1 MIPKATSTKRA
12 EATLLAVSAFDSAA
26 NAATAVAAAAAAEAR
41 VVARMGATLTLQRQ
55 AQLEQGPPSA
65 EMRVDRID
73 RTIALLVDHQRE
85 LCDAL
90 AADYAVRSAAQTLA
104 VDVVS
109 AIEGL
114 KHAKRHLREWM
125 RPRRVS
131 PNFPLG
137 WLGARAHIHA
147 QPLGVVGNIV
157 PWNFPIY
164 LAFGPLAGIFAAGNR
179 GMMKLSEFV
188 PHLSALVER
197 LIASSFDEAELVA
210 FQGGAEVGAAFAALP
225 FDHLF
230 FTGSPAVARKV
241 MRAAAENLT
250 PVTLELGGKS
260 PVVLGASADLAHAAR
275 RIAWGKLLNSGQ
287 VCLAPDYVFVP
298 EERASAFIAAFQS
311 AVADMYPTL
320 AANPDFT
327 AMINESQ
334 QRRVQSYVEDAR
346 KRGVRMIE
354 VNPAS
359 EDFQAQGARKLMP
372 AILLDPGDECLV
384 MQNEIFGPLLPV
396 KTYRAIREVIDY
408 VNAHPRPLALYYFG
422 EDRGEAARVLEAT
435 TSGGACVNEVIV
447 HAMQE
452 NLPFGGCGNSGMG
465 AYHGEQGFRTFSH
478 GKSVYSAGPRGI
490 DPLFFMRPPYGRA
503 LERVLGYLVRK

>member
-1 MIPKATSTKRA
+1 MIQSESIMSELVTPQVALDMEVEQPIVTRMRD
-12 EATLLAVSAFDSAA
+12 TLA
-26 NAATAVAAAAAAEAR
+26 
-41 VVARMGATLTLQRQ
+41 LQRK
-55 AQLEQGPPSA
+55 AQFDEGPPSSKA
-65 EMRVDRID
+65 RIDRID

-90 AADYAVRSAAQTLA
+90 ATDYVARSPFQTLA
-104 VDVVS
+104 VDVVA
-109 AIEGL
+109 AIDGL
-114 KHAKRHLREWM
+114 KHAKRHLPQWM
-125 RPRRVS
+125 SPRRVA

-137 WLGARAHIHA
+137 WLGARARIHA
-147 QPLGVVGNIV
+147 QPMGIVGNIV

-179 GMMKLSEFV
+179 SMLKLSEFV
-188 PHLSALVER
+188 PHLSTVVER
-197 LIASSFDEAELVA
+197 LITETFDPSELVA
-210 FQGGAEVGAAFAALP
+210 FQGGPEVGAAFAALP

-230 FTGSPAVARKV
+230 FTGSPAVGKKV

-260 PVVLGASADLAHAAR
+260 PAVVAASADLAYAAR

-311 AVADMYPTL
+311 AVASMYPTL
-320 AANPDFT
+320 AANPDY
-327 AMINESQ
+327 ASMINDAQ
-334 QRRVQSYVEDAR
+334 RRRVQSYLDDAR
-346 KRGVRMIE
+346 RRGVRVID

-359 EDFQAQGARKLMP
+359 EGFQSQLAHKLMP
-372 AILLDPGDECLV
+372 AILLDPGDDCLV

-396 KTYRAIREVIDY
+396 KTYRSVDEVIAY
-408 VNAHPRPLALYYFG
+408 VNAHARPLALYYFG
-422 EDRGEAARVLEAT
+422 EDGTETARVLDAT
-435 TSGGACVNEVIV
+435 TSGGACVNDVIV

-478 GKSVYSAGPRGI
+478 HKSVYSAGPRRV

-503 LERVLGYLVRK
+503 LERALAFLVRK

>member
-1 MIPKATSTKRA
+1 MPDASASPETGAA
-12 EATLLAVSAFDSAA
+12 ERGADALIETRMRATL
-26 NAATAVAAAAAAEAR
+26 AR
-41 VVARMGATLTLQRQ
+41 QRR

-65 EMRVDRID
+65 AVRVDRID
-73 RTIALLVDHQRE
+73 RAIALLVDHRRE
-85 LCDAL
+85 LCKAL
-90 AADYAVRSAAQTLA
+90 AADYGVRSAAQTLA

-114 KHAKRHLREWM
+114 KHAKRHLSDWM

-164 LAFGPLAGIFAAGNR
+164 LAFGPLAGVFAAGNR
-179 GMMKLSEFV
+179 SMMKLSEFV
-188 PHLSALVER
+188 PQLSALVER
-197 LIASSFDEAELVA
+197 LIASSFDESELVA

-230 FTGSPAVARKV
+230 FTGSPAVAKKV
-241 MRAAAENLT
+241 MRAAAESLT

-260 PVVLGASADLAHAAR
+260 PVVVGASADLAHAAR

-311 AVADMYPTL
+311 AAAAMYPTL
-320 AANPDFT
+320 AANPDYT
-327 AMINESQ
+327 SMINESQ
-334 QRRVQSYVEDAR
+334 RRRVQSYVDDAR
-346 KRGVRMIE
+346 KRGVRVID
-354 VNPAS
+354 VNPGN
-359 EDFQAQGARKLMP
+359 EDFHAQRERKLMP
-372 AILLDPGDECLV
+372 AILLDPGDDCLV

-396 KTYRAIREVIDY
+396 KSYRAIHEVIDY

-422 EDRGEAARVLEAT
+422 SDRSEAARVLEAT

-465 AYHGEQGFRTFSH
+465 GYHGEQGFRTFSH
-478 GKSVYSAGPRGI
+478 SKSVYSAGPKKV

-503 LERVLGYLVRK
+503 LERALAFLVRK